1 MESIPV
7 LTTAKE
13 KIAIITI
20 TRPGLEKAA
29 ALLKGL
35 DATLYVSER
44 YAGEAPEG
52 AVIFDG
58 VVKNLLPGLF
68 DSYDGIILV
77 MALGIV
83 VRTIAP
89 LIVDKKRIR
98 ELSSSTSPADL
109 PSASFQD
116 TLEEPTLL
124 RGKREKSWEPYRSSP
139 PGPMSG
145 TPSLLT

>member
-1 MESIPV
+1 MQSIPV
-7 LTTAKE
+7 PTAVKE

-52 AVIFDG
+52 AVIVDG
-58 VVKNLLPGLF
+58 VVKNLLPGIF
-68 DSYDGIILV
+68 DSFDGIILV

-98 ELSSSTSPADL
+98 GLSSSMSPDDL
-109 PSASFQD
+109 PSAFCRAI
-116 TLEEPTLL
+116 LEGPMPL
-124 RGKREKSWEPYRSSP
+124 RGRRGTFWVRYRSLP

-145 TPSLLT
+145 IPSLRT

>member
-52 AVIFDG
+52 HG
-58 VVKNLLPGLF
+58 G
-68 DSYDGIILV
+68 Y
-77 MALGIV
+77 
-83 VRTIAP
+83 
-89 LIVDKKRIR
+89 KKDRF
-98 ELSSSTSPADL
+98 LQTCC
-109 PSASFQD
+109 
-116 TLEEPTLL
+116 
-124 RGKREKSWEPYRSSP
+124 
-139 PGPMSG
+139 
-145 TPSLLT
+145 